1 MMKHLMFGVAGLA
14 LAAAATPASAQN
26 FLPFPGLSSPSE
38 NTQSFRAEALRSDAF
53 EIQSARIA
61 LQRTRD
67 PRVRSYARETIRDHQ
82 ATTDALL
89 PDGYSL
95 NATGNVVSD
104 AKNGPFDSPLGF
116 VTAPL
121 TVPVNLLGRTL
132 GGESLIDNEPG
143 APGKRV
149 ALDPRRQD
157 MLNQLSSTQNG
168 RAFHQTYAMQQVR
181 AHQEAVSLYSG
192 YAQNGD
198 DATGRVFAN
207 QALPTLQRHLGQ
219 AVSLD
224 RRYGDSD
231 AAF

>member
-1 MMKHLMFGVAGLA
+1 MTKHLMFGVAGLA
-14 LAAAATPASAQN
+14 LAAAATPASAQSL
-26 FLPFPGLSSPSE
+26 LPFPGLAGTSE
-38 NTQSFRAEALRSDAF
+38 NTQSFRAEALRSDAY
-53 EIQSARIA
+53 EIESARIA

-89 PDGYSL
+89 PTGYSL

-132 GGESLIDNEPG
+132 GGESLVDNEPG
-143 APGKRV
+143 VPGKRV

-157 MLNQLSSTQNG
+157 MLNQLSATPNG
-168 RAFHQTYAMQQVR
+168 RGFKQTYTMQQVR
-181 AHQEAVSLYSG
+181 AHQEAVALYAG

-198 DATGRVFAN
+198 DEAGRTFAT
-207 QALPTLQRHLGQ
+207 QALPTLQHHLGQ
-219 AVSLD
+219 AQRLD
-224 RRYGDSD
+224 ERYGMSE